1 MPFPDICPEVVFSTN
16 PQFSNNH
23 TFVTKS
29 PNVIIEEIDTLK
41 QLFEPNILNQASDI
55 CLTYQKSKTSNVN
68 VRNNLMVHC
77 LYESYNKSGY
87 TVPIEFIYDRLGLDK
102 KQKRIKRSSKNF
114 NWGVQIISPESLVPF
129 YVDRIRT
136 FFVVLEKSIDRAETI
151 SKVCLL
157 LDECSKTPNGQTWRD
172 NKPANPITVAALY
185 YYLNTVLKIDIQVKQ
200 FAEICYISNVCLN
213 EYLKNLIKH
222 CNP

>member
-1 MPFPDICPEVVFSTN
+1 MPFTDICPEVVFSTN

-23 TFVTKS
+23 TFITKN
-29 PNVIIEEIDTLK
+29 PNVIIEEIEILK
-41 QLFEPNILNQASDI
+41 QLFEPDILNRASDI

-68 VRNNLMVHC
+68 VRNNLTVHC
-77 LYESYNKSGY
+77 LYEAYIMSGY

-129 YVDRIRT
+129 YVDRIRS
-136 FFVVLEKSIDRAETI
+136 FFVVLEKSIDRNETI
-151 SKVCLL
+151 NSVCALL
-157 LDECSKTPNGQTWRD
+157 KHCTNTPNGQTWRD

-185 YYLNTVLKIDIQVKQ
+185 YYLNTTLNIEIQVKQ
-200 FAEICYISNVCLN
+200 FAETCYISNVCLN
-213 EYLKNLIKH
+213 DYLKNLIKH
-222 CNP
+222 YNP